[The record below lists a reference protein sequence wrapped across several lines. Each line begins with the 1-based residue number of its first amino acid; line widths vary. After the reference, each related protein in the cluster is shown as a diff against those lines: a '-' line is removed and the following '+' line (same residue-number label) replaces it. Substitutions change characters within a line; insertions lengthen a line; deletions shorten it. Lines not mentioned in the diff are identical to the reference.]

1 MLKLQIHLEKLQ
13 SMQKKYYFWHEN
25 SYWTYHIAL
34 PAEKLLLKRQIERH
48 KRGNEQLNLWGL
60 SCNLSCGHHQTV
72 DSKTIL
78 THPIHIRYFC
88 RLYMLDLSANT
99 YSSEILSKLFKI
111 TI

>member
-1 MLKLQIHLEKLQ
+1 MLKLQIHLEKLLE
-13 SMQKKYYFWHEN
+13 MQKKYYFWHEN

-34 PAEKLLLKRQIERH
+34 PAEKLLLKRQTERH

-78 THPIHIRYFC
+78 TLMIVFYIQQNDYAREETLC
-88 RLYMLDLSANT
+88 AKVET
-99 YSSEILSKLFKI
+99 
-111 TI
+111 